1 MVKRREVFQPN
12 DLEKIIQNS
21 KPEQTTLSIPKPVYS
36 NVNFSKAGMY
46 ATEIFLRI
54 WKESSPGISEFQG
67 RFAPSLRGIRQT
79 QTYSR
84 PSHISKTHL
93 SVDRVEII

>member
-1 MVKRREVFQPN
+1 MSAKVVS
-12 DLEKIIQNS
+12 NS
-21 KPEQTTLSIPKPVYS
+21 CVRFEFDDS

-46 ATEIFLRI
+46 ATEIFQRI

-84 PSHISKTHL
+84 HSHISKTHL